1 MPRMT
6 NRRTSQRRDVDIL
19 HVAGGATP
27 GWRVID
33 ETLRHALL
41 ELDVSLARVAI
52 TRPWGGLLH
61 RARSP
66 ANDLYQAACLTAVA
80 RRGLQQFRPRA
91 IIYSTSH
98 AALLQP
104 RRVVP
109 EALWVDGPIALTRPG
124 RLNAPLRTLE
134 RSRQGRLDLVLPM
147 SLQHPDEI
155 AAPLRPRAVVPLHMP
170 VHRAGGD
177 GQLPPGLTRPF
188 GVIYAG
194 APGKK
199 GLDIAIEAWRLAGI
213 QHPLVVTGIERR
225 EARKYVGNDP
235 PKEIVFG
242 GVVPRATHRE
252 IIRQSA
258 VYVSASRRE
267 EYGTTQLEAL
277 ADGVPLVAV
286 PSRGLSEAVAIAR
299 RLRPD
304 LVAKAISPLSLAE
317 RVRTVFQL
325 TTAELARYRADAASL
340 MEQYS
345 YQSFKQRLA
354 DDVLPILLR

>member
-1 MPRMT
+1 MRL
-6 NRRTSQRRDVDIL
+6 SE
-19 HVAGGATP
+19 H
-27 GWRVID
+27 W
-33 ETLRHALL
+33 
-41 ELDVSLARVAI
+41 SARVRVAS
-52 TRPWGGLLH
+52 TLYSRCRFSTPMRSPLRSG
-61 RARSP
+61 RARSFR
-66 ANDLYQAACLTAVA
+66 CTCRSTA
-80 RRGLQQFRPRA
+80 
-91 IIYSTSH
+91 
-98 AALLQP
+98 
-104 RRVVP
+104 
-109 EALWVDGPIALTRPG
+109 PG
-124 RLNAPLRTLE
+124 VMASCR
-134 RSRQGRLDLVLPM
+134 
-147 SLQHPDEI
+147 
-155 AAPLRPRAVVPLHMP
+155 
-170 VHRAGGD
+170 
-177 GQLPPGLTRPF
+177 PGLTRPF

-242 GVVPRATHRE
+242 GVPRATHRE

-345 YQSFKQRLA
+345 YRRSNSVSRTTSSRFSSADQPRASHEVGRLSRCGDTA
-354 DDVLPILLR
+354 AAR